1 MKEINGKLV
10 SIKMPD
16 NLIDEVERIAKKRK
30 MTMAEVY
37 RMMIELGT
45 EIHRDMEKVGVV
57 AAVDFI
63 YYCKQALKA
72 QNDKVAQ
79 GNQLRLP
86 LT

>member
-30 MTMAEVY
+30 MTRAEVY
-37 RMMIELGT
+37 RMMVELGT

-63 YYCKQALKA
+63 YYCKQALKT